1 VATCYRHPDRE
12 TAVSCSMCARPICP
26 DCMTATPVGMRCPEC
41 SRDRTRVATGPA
53 ASLAKP
59 PYVTYGLIALNVA
72 AFLFL
77 LSGTGASPLDG
88 GGTVTVEYGLCG
100 DGVGDGGVCVINQN
114 DGPIGVR
121 TDGGELFRLVTG
133 AFLHGGIIHL
143 GLNMLVLFILGR
155 ILEPGI
161 GGPRLAAIY
170 FVSLL
175 AGAFGALLLNP
186 DQVTVGASGAIFGLM
201 AAAFVI
207 ARRRGMEALSN
218 EIGMLVVLNLV
229 ITFTIPNISIGGH
242 LGGLVGGALA
252 ALAVTAGE
260 RQEGA
265 GRLSIEAG
273 GLVAIGIASVLGA
286 VSVAS

>member
-1 VATCYRHPDRE
+1 MTTCYRHPDRE

-26 DCMTATPVGMRCPEC
+26 DCMTSTPVGMRCPEC
-41 SRDRTRVATGPA
+41 ARDRARVATGSA
-53 ASLAKP
+53 AGLARP

-72 AFLFL
+72 AFLVL
-77 LSGTGASPLDG
+77 LSGAGADPLGG
-88 GGTVTVEYGLCG
+88 GGTITVEYGLCG
-100 DGVGDGGVCVINQN
+100 DGVGDGGVCRTN
-114 DGPIGVR
+114 DAAVL
-121 TDGGELFRLVTG
+121 TEGGELHRLVTG
-133 AFLHGGIIHL
+133 AFLHGGLIHL

-155 ILEPGI
+155 LLEPGI

-186 DQVTVGASGAIFGLM
+186 DRVTVGASGAIFGLM

-207 ARRRGMEALSN
+207 ARRRGMDALSN
-218 EIGMLVVLNLV
+218 EIGVLVGINLL

-252 ALAVTAGE
+252 ALVVTAGE

-265 GRLSIEAG
+265 GRISIETG

-286 VSVAS
+286 ISVAS

>member
-1 VATCYRHPDRE
+1 MATCYRHPDRE

-26 DCMTATPVGMRCPEC
+26 DCMTTTPVGMRCPEC
-41 SRDRTRVATGPA
+41 STEKTRVATGPT
-53 ASLAKP
+53 ASLAGP

-77 LSGTGASPLDG
+77 LTGASADPLGG
-88 GGTVTVEYGLCG
+88 GGTVTVEYGLCA
-100 DGVGDGGVCVINQN
+100 DAVGDGGICRTN
-114 DGPIGVR
+114 DAIVAS
-121 TDGGELFRLVTG
+121 DGGEVYRLVTG
-133 AFLHGGIIHL
+133 AFLHGGLIHL

-155 ILEPGI
+155 LLEPGI
-161 GGPRLAAIY
+161 GGVRLAAIY

-175 AGAFGALLLNP
+175 GGAFGALLMNP

-218 EIGMLVVLNLV
+218 EIGVLVGINLL

-242 LGGLVGGALA
+242 LGGLVVGGLA
-252 ALAVTAGE
+252 ALVVTAGE
-260 RQEGA
+260 TREGPQ
-265 GRLSIEAG
+265 GLSIQAG
-273 GLVAIGIASVLGA
+273 GLIVLAIASVLGA
-286 VSVAS
+286 LTIV

>member
-12 TAVSCSMCARPICP
+12 TAVACSMCARPICP

-41 SRDRTRVATGPA
+41 ASERTRVAQGPA

-59 PYVTYGLIALNVA
+59 PYVTYALIALNVA

-77 LSGTGASPLDG
+77 LTGAGADPLGG
-88 GGTVTVEYGLCG
+88 GGTVTVEYGVCA
-100 DGVGDGGVCVINQN
+100 DGVGDGGICRTTDAAYV
-114 DGPIGVR
+114 
-121 TDGGELFRLVTG
+121 TDGGEWYRLVTG
-133 AFLHGGIIHL
+133 TFLHGGLIHL

-155 ILEPGI
+155 LLEPGI
-161 GGPRLAAIY
+161 GGARLAAIY

-175 AGAFGALLLNP
+175 AGSFGALLMDQ

-218 EIGMLVVLNLV
+218 EIGVLVGINLL

-242 LGGLVGGALA
+242 LGGLIGGAIA
-252 ALAVTAGE
+252 ALAITAGE
-260 RQEGA
+260 RYEGA
-265 GRLSIEAG
+265 QGMSIQAI
-273 GLVAIGIASVLGA
+273 GLVTVGVASVLGA
-286 VSVAS
+286 LAVA